1 MQLRNLRIFAAV
13 AETLSFREGAAMLGV
28 RQPTVSRQIRDL
40 EDALGVDL
48 FERHPGE
55 GVRLTPAGRHFLPKA
70 LRMLTDFDSARA
82 EAAHMGQGQSGCLSI
97 AFTASLAGGQLREL
111 LGTFHRDHPDIH
123 LHLSEGNATDQV
135 LALKE
140 RAADVGFIADSVTA
154 PNTESE
160 TLWLERLHVVLP
172 QDHPLAGSIFI
183 GWQDIKHELFLV
195 RAYPSGQGIESWLLR
210 RFSEG
215 GYSPRIVLHAVS
227 RENLIGLVAAGLG
240 ITVVY
245 ESATAVSYPGIVFRP
260 LRDDGASRPITMTWL
275 PENANPALRR
285 FLALAHDL
293 ARAAQSQV
301 PAPAPLEPAG

>member
-1 MQLRNLRIFAAV
+1 
-13 AETLSFREGAAMLGV
+13 MLGV

-40 EDALGVDL
+40 ENTLGVDL

-55 GVRLTPAGRHFLPKA
+55 GVRLTLAGRYFLPKA
-70 LRMLTDFDSARA
+70 LRMLADFDSARA
-82 EAAHMGQGQSGCLSI
+82 EAAHMGQGKSGCLSI
-97 AFTASLAGGQLREL
+97 AFTTSLAGGRLQEL
-111 LGTFHRDHPDIH
+111 LGTFHREHPDIH
-123 LHLSEGNATDQV
+123 LQLIEGNATDQV

-140 RAADVGFIADSVTA
+140 RTADIGFIADSITA
-154 PNTESE
+154 PNMESQ
-160 TLWLERLHVVLP
+160 TLWLEHLHVVLP
-172 QDHPLAGSIFI
+172 QDHLLAGSIFI
-183 GWQDIKHELFLV
+183 KWQDIQQEVFLI

-210 RFSEG
+210 RFSEE

-245 ESATAVSYPGIVFRP
+245 ESATTVSYPGIVFRP

-285 FLALAHDL
+285 FLALARDM

-301 PAPAPLEPAG
+301 PAPASLESAG